1 MSEFLHNHQFVY
13 YTLILVLSIL
23 ITLQAIPSILHV
35 ARTRHLYDDLGH
47 FRKQHDHGIPR
58 LGGVAIFVS
67 FIITLLLFC
76 VTGKELPLNYL
87 LTACVILFAM
97 GVKDDLSGVNPS
109 TKFFIQFVVSAVLV
123 VPGNIRLTSMY
134 GVLGVYTLPYIASAI
149 FTILTIMMIINA
161 FNLIDGID
169 GLAGTTGVIVNSA
182 FATLF
187 IYIHQYELASVCLAM
202 VGALLGFLRYNLTP
216 AKIFMGDT
224 GSLLIG
230 LVSIVMA
237 IEFIEVNS
245 PSRYNA
251 NLPHIYSVPALAIAI
266 LIGPIFDTFRIF
278 AIRIL
283 NKKSPFHA
291 DRNHVHHRILRLGFN
306 HMQTTL
312 ILAGVNIISI
322 ALALL
327 FSGFGSTVMI
337 VVIGVASLLFNWLI
351 TFCVRCKEREQISLR
366 YFFV

>member
-1 MSEFLHNHQFVY
+1 MPEFLHNHQFLY
-13 YTLILVLSIL
+13 YALILISSTL
-23 ITLQAIPSILHV
+23 ITLLVIPSILHV

-58 LGGVAIFVS
+58 LGGVAIFVG

-76 VTGKELPLNYL
+76 ITGQQLPLNYL
-87 LTACVILFAM
+87 LLSCVILFAM
-97 GVKDDLSGVNPS
+97 GLKDDLSGVNPS
-109 TKFFIQFVVSAVLV
+109 TKFFIQFVVSAILV
-123 VPGNIRLTSMY
+123 IPGDIRLTSMY
-134 GVLGVYTLPYIASAI
+134 GVLGIHDIAFFPSVC
-149 FTILTIMMIINA
+149 FSILTIILLINA

-169 GLAGTTGVIVNSA
+169 GLAGTTGIIVNSA

-237 IEFIEVNS
+237 IKFIEVNRS
-245 PSRYNA
+245 VDA
-251 NLPHIYSVPALAIAI
+251 GLPRIYSVPALAMAI
-266 LIGPIFDTFRIF
+266 LIGPIFDTFRVF
-278 AIRIL
+278 SLRII
-283 NKKSPFHA
+283 KKGSPFRA
-291 DRNHVHHRILRLGFN
+291 DRNHIHHRILRLGFN

-312 ILAGVNIISI
+312 ILASVNMISI

-327 FSGFGSTVMI
+327 FSSFGSTVMI
-337 VVIGVASLLFNWLI
+337 GVIFISSLLFNWTI
-351 TFCVRCKEREQISLR
+351 TFCLRCKERERVSLR
-366 YFFV
+366 YFFA